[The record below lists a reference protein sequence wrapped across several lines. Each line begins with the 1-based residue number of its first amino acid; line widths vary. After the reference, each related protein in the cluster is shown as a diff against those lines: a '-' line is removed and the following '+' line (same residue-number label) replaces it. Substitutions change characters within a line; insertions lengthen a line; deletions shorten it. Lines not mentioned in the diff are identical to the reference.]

1 MLKRKESNRISPPNV
16 VREMKFAWNH
26 LKDQFKL
33 MKIIMHIA
41 QIEKERE
48 RDQNMNM

>member
-1 MLKRKESNRISPPNV
+1 MLKRKESNRISPPKV

-48 RDQNMNM
+48 RETKT